1 MQIFSPFII
10 SLLSVWCLY
19 EENLQLYSAQFISL
33 WFYDLWLQIHSLI
46 FSSRIYYVFIFIFKS
61 LIFLCEVGH
70 QLSFLPDG
78 FPVVSTSSIKWAIFY
93 PMIHNDDF
101 ITLSF
106 PMCVWLSFYIFYSV
120 PWMYVFV
127 QQRHRGKS
135 LPVQWLRL
143 GAFTVWAQVQS
154 PVGELRSHKPCSM
167 AKRKCSCSVFLE
179 ILIVFQQSFNNF
191 LAFLI

>member
-78 FPVVSTSSIKWAIFY
+78 FPVVSTSSIKWAIFTLWST
-93 PMIHNDDF
+93 MM
-101 ITLSF
+101 TLSHFHF
-106 PMCVWLSFYIFYSV
+106 PCVFGSLSTFSILFHGC
-120 PWMYVFV
+120 MYLYNNAIE
-127 QQRHRGKS
+127 GS
-135 LPVQWLRL
+135 PC
-143 GAFTVWAQVQS
+143 QS
-154 PVGELRSHKPCSM
+154 SG
-167 AKRKCSCSVFLE
+167 
-179 ILIVFQQSFNNF
+179 
-191 LAFLI
+191 